1 MKKDIEII
9 FPDGDIAEAIG
20 GFREYIEIENQY
32 KRESI
37 LFVVSVILLVVFGLI
52 MLISGV
58 Q

>member
-20 GFREYIEIENQY
+20 GFREYIEIDKQY

-37 LFVVSVILLVVFGLI
+37 LWVVLVILLVVFGLM
-52 MLISGV
+52 MLIGGA